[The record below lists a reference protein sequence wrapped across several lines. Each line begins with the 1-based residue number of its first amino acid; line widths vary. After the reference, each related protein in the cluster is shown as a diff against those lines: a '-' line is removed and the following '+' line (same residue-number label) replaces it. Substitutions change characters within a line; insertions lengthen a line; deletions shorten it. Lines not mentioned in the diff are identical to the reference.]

1 MDVIQKQRKMEIEA
15 LANDKKKVLETEL
28 KKKEVR
34 ITNNNLTLERPKSW
48 KSRKRRKNIIWTTY

>member
-34 ITNNNLTLERPKSW
+34 ITNNNLTLERPKS
-48 KSRKRRKNIIWTTY
+48 